1 MRKITGLILALVV
14 GSAIGLGITNYFKP
28 GMRQLFLSKT
38 PQIPNLT
45 VNNEADDYKKAQS
58 FLSLSKP
65 YEAAVI
71 ITKYI
76 PEIESQSEQGKKWLT
91 LLVQASAESQ
101 DIQQLMHIYDFDP
114 NAFNQNEDAA
124 LILAD
129 QLIAG
134 GNLSGYQTLRNHWK
148 SQSGKPE
155 KWFILDAD
163 ALILERKTPEA
174 VEFLQSK
181 SFEGKEDTPRLVRLA
196 LLHMNDQPK
205 TAWNYLVEAQKKSPD
220 SSDVRSYRA
229 RFLESVGKPQL
240 ALVEYL
246 SAASSDPSNP
256 HFKDQIADFY
266 IRTKKYDKALQIWTE
281 TLNPP
286 TADTIWLKAIFW
298 NKLIAPINFNWIG
311 NTIPEGLYAPLINY
325 LLSLSPGQFW
335 DSKSFDHTPNLQTY
349 LKDEQITF
357 WLRLIEH
364 LKNGEE
370 EQAAVLLQYNPFA
383 SNSWEPDLSKAIQRV
398 INYRKNGNLTLP
410 TEAAEQV
417 KLPSPEVAENI
428 FNGNFINQI
437 NQYGRKGMQD
447 PTATVKIPPDLHD
460 LLMSQEVWSALLIS
474 ANWREAGLQL
484 HKIRIIPSN
493 FPQWVSYNLTQAIRT
508 NRGVVDALKFAT
520 LQKKSPTL
528 SLLIAELMMIGG
540 SPDAGLVELKKLS
553 AEQGDVGY
561 RASWLLSLIY
571 MDKKQFN
578 EAKAAIQ
585 GNPKLAGELAG
596 QEALARIAVL
606 QGDNETADKIYAAL
620 EQQSTEAKSY
630 LARKAFQEKNWPKA
644 QELTEAL
651 LKVYPTNQV
660 LKDNLQK
667 IENERGQSS
676 P

>member
-1 MRKITGLILALVV
+1 MRKITGLILALAV
-14 GSAIGLGITNYFKP
+14 GSAIGLGVTTYFKP
-28 GMRQLFLSKT
+28 GMRQLFPSKT
-38 PQIPNLT
+38 PQVPNLA
-45 VNNEADDYKKAQS
+45 VNNEADDYNKAKS

-65 YEAAVI
+65 YEAAVV

-76 PEIESQSEQGKKWLT
+76 PEIENQSEQGKKWLT

-101 DIQQLMHIYDFDP
+101 DTQQLMHIYEFDSQ
-114 NAFNQNEDAA
+114 AFNQNEEAA

-134 GNLSGYQTLRNHWK
+134 GNLAGYQALRDHWK
-148 SQSGKPE
+148 PQTHKPE
-155 KWFILDAD
+155 KWFILEAD

-205 TAWNYLVEAQKKSPD
+205 TAWNYLAEAQKKSPD
-220 SSDVRSYRA
+220 STDVRSYRA
-229 RFLESVGKPQL
+229 RFLESIGKPQL
-240 ALVEYL
+240 ALVEYM
-246 SAASSDPSNP
+246 SAASADPTNP
-256 HFKDQIADFY
+256 FLKDQIADFY

-286 TADTIWLKAIFW
+286 SADTIWTKAIFW

-311 NTIPEGLYAPLINY
+311 NQIPEGSYAPLINY

-335 DSKSFDHTPNLQTY
+335 DSKTFDHTPNLQPY
-349 LKDEQITF
+349 LKSDQITF

-383 SNSWEPDLSKAIQRV
+383 GNSWEPDLSKALQRV
-398 INYRKNGNLTLP
+398 INYRKNGHLTLP
-410 TEAAEQV
+410 SEVADQV
-417 KLPSPEVAENI
+417 KVQAPEVTDNP

-437 NQYGRKGMQD
+437 NQFGRKGIQD
-447 PTATVKIPPDLHD
+447 PINTIKVPQEMHD
-460 LLMSQEVWSALLIS
+460 LLMSQEVWSAMLIS

-484 HKIRIIPSN
+484 HKIRIIPTN
-493 FPQWVSYNLTQAIRT
+493 FPQWVTYNLTQAIRS

-553 AEQGDVGY
+553 TEPGDVGY
-561 RASWLLSLIY
+561 RASWLISLIY
-571 MDKKQFN
+571 MDKRQFN
-578 EAKAAIQ
+578 EAKAAIE
-585 GNPKLAGELAG
+585 GNPKLAGELIG
-596 QEALARIAVL
+596 QEAIARIALL
-606 QGDNETADKIYAAL
+606 QGDNETADKIYASL

-630 LARKAFQEKNWPKA
+630 LARKAFQEKNWVKA
-644 QELTEAL
+644 QELTESL